1 MEELRQQLRH
11 SRDSEASLA
20 KMHVELQ
27 AKTLHVL
34 EDEKKLD
41 SGEVSSSSYKGQQD
55 HQELE
60 SAGIGNI

>member
-1 MEELRQQLRH
+1 MEDLRQQLRH
-11 SRDSEASLA
+11 SQETETSLA

-41 SGEVSSSSYKGQQD
+41 SGEVSDSEGVPHHTS
-55 HQELE
+55 
-60 SAGIGNI
+60 